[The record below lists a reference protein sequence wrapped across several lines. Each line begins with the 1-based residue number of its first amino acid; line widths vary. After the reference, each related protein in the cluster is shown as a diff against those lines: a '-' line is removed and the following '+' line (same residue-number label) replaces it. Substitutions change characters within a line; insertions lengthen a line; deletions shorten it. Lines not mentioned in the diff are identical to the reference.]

1 MFGQGYMGPMGGIGY
16 FPWMGLMFFIVFA
29 IVIFL
34 LVSYLKK
41 DNYRETKS
49 NNALEIL
56 EERFAKGEISKEE
69 FLDMKKTIK

>member
-1 MFGQGYMGPMGGIGY
+1 MFGQGYMGYMGGMGY

-34 LVSYLKK
+34 FISYLKK

-69 FLDMKKTIK
+69 FLNMKKTIR

>member
-1 MFGQGYMGPMGGIGY
+1 MFGQGYMGYMGGMGY

-34 LVSYLKK
+34 FVSYLKK

-69 FLDMKKTIK
+69 FLNMKKTIR

>member
-1 MFGQGYMGPMGGIGY
+1 MFGQGYMGYMGGMGY

-34 LVSYLKK
+34 FVSYLKK

-69 FLDMKKTIK
+69 FLDMKKTIR